1 MSRRISIRN
10 FGPINEG
17 LTENNGFIDINKV
30 TVFIGNQGSGK
41 SSVTKLI
48 STMSWLEKALYRGEI
63 KENYVTSYNRFIK
76 EYCNYQNL
84 KNYFR
89 QGTEIEYIGSVY
101 SLKFRDGKLTVST
114 TGTNGYKVPKIMY
127 VPAERNF
134 LSAVDNPDKLKG
146 LPKSLSTFWEEMQ
159 RSLRELSGA
168 ISLPIGNARFEY
180 DRSNKIPRVVGKS
193 YRLRLSEASSGFQSF
208 VPLFIVSRNL
218 ALSIDKKHDTSRNEL
233 SAEDQ
238 RKLKTEIERIL
249 NNEKLSAEL
258 KEAALE
264 LLSSKY
270 RNDSFLN
277 IVEEIEQNL
286 FPSSQKDILFNLLEY
301 ANQHEGNGL
310 ILTTH
315 SPYIINYLT
324 LSIQADAL
332 LKKIQRAGGQRKQTL
347 SERLQ
352 KVVPLQSCIP
362 GREATF
368 YQLTDEGSIMKLP
381 DYEGLPTDDNYLN
394 QFLKEGNNLFDEL
407 LEIEEDL

>member
-1 MSRRISIRN
+1 MAKSIRIKN
-10 FGPINEG
+10 FGPINI
-17 LTENNGFIDINKV
+17 GFSDNDGFLEINKF

-48 STMSWLEKALYRGEI
+48 STMSWIEKALYRGEI
-63 KENYVTSYNRFIK
+63 KESYVTNYNRFVK

-89 QGTEIEYIGSVY
+89 EDTEITYIGDAYKLEYKSGKFQVSV
-101 SLKFRDGKLTVST
+101 FN
-114 TGTNGYKVPKIMY
+114 TNNYKVPKIMY

-159 RSLRELSGA
+159 RSLQELSSS
-168 ISLPIGNARFEY
+168 ISLPVGNARFEY
-180 DRSNKIPRVVGKS
+180 DRSNKIPRIVGPS

-208 VPLFIVSRNL
+208 VPLFLVSRNL
-218 ALSIDKKHDTSRNEL
+218 TLSIDKKRDTSRNEL
-233 SAEDQ
+233 SSAEQ
-238 RKLKTEIERIL
+238 RRLKSEIEKII
-249 NNEKLSAEL
+249 NNNRLSDEL

-286 FPSSQKDILFNLLEY
+286 FPSSQKDILFTLFEY
-301 ANQHEGNGL
+301 ANQYEGNGL

-315 SPYIINYLT
+315 SPYVINF
-324 LSIQADAL
+324 LSLAIQA
-332 LKKIQRAGGQRKQTL
+332 GTL
-347 SERLQ
+347 LQ
-352 KVVPLQSCIP
+352 KIKRTNRQELLPRLNEIVPEKSCVNAERVYI
-362 GREATF
+362 
-368 YQLTDEGSIMKLP
+368 YQLTDDGAINKLP
-381 DYEGLPTDDNYLN
+381 DYEGIPSDQNFLN
-394 QFLKEGNNLFDEL
+394 QFLLEGNHLFDQL
-407 LEIEEDL
+407 LEIEEEL